1 MLASQDESE
10 IAKEMPLQR
19 KDVAR
24 SEINCDLKLVWTGVE
39 YNKWRILK
47 RRICLVLKRSVD
59 KGNLF
64 VLEVELIPFL
74 CQVICLFGNIA
85 NQNRF
90 QFLNLMESS

>member
-19 KDVAR
+19 KDVVR
-24 SEINCDLKLVWTGVE
+24 SDINCDLKLVWTGVE
-39 YNKWRILK
+39 YKKWRILK

-74 CQVICLFGNIA
+74 
-85 NQNRF
+85 
-90 QFLNLMESS
+90 

>member
-19 KDVAR
+19 KDVVR

-39 YNKWRILK
+39 YKKWRILK

-74 CQVICLFGNIA
+74 
-85 NQNRF
+85 
-90 QFLNLMESS
+90 

>member
-19 KDVAR
+19 KDVVR
-24 SEINCDLKLVWTGVE
+24 SEINRDLKLVWTGVE
-39 YNKWRILK
+39 YKKWRILK

-74 CQVICLFGNIA
+74 
-85 NQNRF
+85 
-90 QFLNLMESS
+90 

>member
-19 KDVAR
+19 KDVVR
-24 SEINCDLKLVWTGVE
+24 SEINRDLKLVWTGVE
-39 YNKWRILK
+39 YKKWRILK

-64 VLEVELIPFL
+64 VLE
-74 CQVICLFGNIA
+74 
-85 NQNRF
+85 
-90 QFLNLMESS
+90 